1 MINPTV
7 MEKEKYRNMTIS
19 LKVAAE
25 EKIMLKRL
33 AEKYNVT
40 LSEFLYNIVMCFKG
54 LYAFI
59 GRLTPREEKLAEN
72 LRLEK
77 KKNAKLSVK
86 IENAEFRVDME
97 MNHRIQIQN
106 KNHELTYQLKEQKAI
121 NADQAE
127 ELEGQK
133 EINQA
138 LVLENKKLRNQ
149 KRDQQLKHVAAG
161 AVGMLA
167 GLNLS
172 R

>member
-1 MINPTV
+1 
-7 MEKEKYRNMTIS
+7 MENEKYRNMTIS

-25 EKIMLKRL
+25 EKIILKRL
-33 AEKYNVT
+33 AEKNNVT

-77 KKNAKLSVK
+77 KKNAKLGVK
-86 IENAEFRVDME
+86 VENATFRVEME
-97 MNHRIQIQN
+97 INHRIQIQN
-106 KNHELTYQLKEQKAI
+106 KNHELTCQLKEQKAI

-127 ELEGQK
+127 ELKRQK

-138 LVLENKKLRNQ
+138 LEKENKKLRMLSLDNKLKIFGTGIFGVLTGFAL
-149 KRDQQLKHVAAG
+149 KR
-161 AVGMLA
+161 
-167 GLNLS
+167 
-172 R
+172 

>member
-1 MINPTV
+1 
-7 MEKEKYRNMTIS
+7 MEKENYRNMTIS

>member
-1 MINPTV
+1 

-77 KKNAKLSVK
+77 NKNAKLNVQ
-86 IENAEFRVDME
+86 IENASFRVEME

-106 KNHELTYQLKEQKAI
+106 ENHELTYQLKEQKAI
-121 NADQAE
+121 NADQAK
-127 ELEGQK
+127 ELKRQK
-133 EINQA
+133 EINQV
-138 LVLENKKLRNQ
+138 LVSENKKLRKQEINH
-149 KRDQQLKHVAAG
+149 QLKHTMAG
-161 AVGMLA
+161 FFGLLA
-167 GLNLS
+167 GFVIKNK
-172 R
+172 

>member
-72 LRLEK
+72 IRLEK
-77 KKNAKLSVK
+77 KKNAKLSVQ

-106 KNHELTYQLKEQKAI
+106 KNHALTYQLKEQKAI
-121 NADQAE
+121 NADKAE
-127 ELEGQK
+127 ELKRQK

-138 LVLENKKLRNQ
+138 LALENNKLRAQ
-149 KRDQQLKHVAAG
+149 KKDQQLKHAMAG
-161 AVGMLA
+161 AVGIIA
-167 GLNLS
+167 GVALK
-172 R
+172 

>member
-1 MINPTV
+1 

-72 LRLEK
+72 IRLEK
-77 KKNAKLSVK
+77 KKNAKLSVQ

-127 ELEGQK
+127 ELKRQI
-133 EINQA
+133 EINQ
-138 LVLENKKLRNQ
+138 VLEVEIKKLRKLSLDN
-149 KRDQQLKHVAAG
+149 KLKMIG
-161 AVGMLA
+161 TSIFGLLA
-167 GLNLS
+167 GFTLK

>member
-1 MINPTV
+1 

-59 GRLTPREEKLAEN
+59 GRLTPREEKLSEN

-77 KKNAKLSVK
+77 KKTAKLE
-86 IENAEFRVDME
+86 IRTENAEFRVKME
-97 MNHRIQIQN
+97 IENRVKTQN
-106 KNHELTYQLKEQKAI
+106 QNHELTYQLKEEKAI
-121 NADQAE
+121 NTNQAKLIIE
-127 ELEGQK
+127 KDKIIESLQK
-133 EINQA
+133 EVKR
-138 LVLENKKLRNQ
+138 LNKS
-149 KRDQQLKHVAAG
+149 KRDQQMKYT
-161 AVGMLA
+161 AVGVL
-167 GLNLS
+167 GLFTGSILNKS
-172 R
+172 

>member
-1 MINPTV
+1 MQ
-7 MEKEKYRNMTIS
+7 KEKYRNMTIS

-25 EKIMLKRL
+25 EKIMLRRL
-33 AEKYNVT
+33 AEKYKVS
-40 LSEFLYNIVMCFKG
+40 LSEFMYNLVMCFKNQ
-54 LYAFI
+54 YDYI
-59 GRLTPREEKLAEN
+59 GMLSPKEEKLAEN

-77 KKNAKLSVK
+77 KKNAKLGVQ
-86 IENAEFRVDME
+86 IENADFRIEME

-106 KNHELTYQLKEQKAI
+106 ENHELIYQLKEEKAI

-127 ELEGQK
+127 ELKRQK
-133 EINQA
+133 EINLA
-138 LVLENKKLRNQ
+138 LEKENKKLRNQ

>member
-1 MINPTV
+1 MQ
-7 MEKEKYRNMTIS
+7 KEKYRNMTIS

-77 KKNAKLSVK
+77 KKNAKLGVQ
-86 IENAEFRVDME
+86 IENADFRVEME

-106 KNHELTYQLKEQKAI
+106 ENHELTYQLKEQKAI

-127 ELEGQK
+127 ELRRQK

-138 LVLENKKLRNQ
+138 LEKENKKLRKLSLDNKLKIFGTGIFGVLTGFAL
-149 KRDQQLKHVAAG
+149 KR
-161 AVGMLA
+161 
-167 GLNLS
+167 
-172 R
+172 

>member
-1 MINPTV
+1 

-33 AEKYNVT
+33 AEKNHVT

-77 KKNAKLSVK
+77 KKNAKLGVQ
-86 IENAEFRVDME
+86 IENASFRVEME

-106 KNHELTYQLKEQKAI
+106 ENHELTYELKEQKAI
-121 NADQAE
+121 NATQAE
-127 ELEGQK
+127 ELKRQN
-133 EINQA
+133 EINQIMK
-138 LVLENKKLRNQ
+138 LEVEKLRKLSLDN
-149 KRDQQLKHVAAG
+149 KLKMFGTG
-161 AVGMLA
+161 AVGVLA
-167 GLNLS
+167 GFS
-172 R
+172 ISK

>member
-1 MINPTV
+1 

-77 KKNAKLSVK
+77 KKNAKME
-86 IENAEFRVDME
+86 IRTENAEFRVEME
-97 MNHRIQIQN
+97 MNRADKAIHE
-106 KNHELTYQLKEQKAI
+106 KDELTFLLKEQKAI
-121 NADQAE
+121 NADQME
-127 ELEGQK
+127 ELK
-133 EINQA
+133 RVND
-138 LVLENKKLRNQ
+138 LNKKLQEENNKLKRNS
-149 KRDQQLKHVAAG
+149 RDNQLRNIAAS
-161 AVGMLA
+161 AVGLFA
-167 GLNLS
+167 GFSLK

>member
-1 MINPTV
+1 
-7 MEKEKYRNMTIS
+7 
-19 LKVAAE
+19 
-25 EKIMLKRL
+25 
-33 AEKYNVT
+33 
-40 LSEFLYNIVMCFKG
+40 
-54 LYAFI
+54 
-59 GRLTPREEKLAEN
+59 
-72 LRLEK
+72 
-77 KKNAKLSVK
+77 
-86 IENAEFRVDME
+86 ME

>member
-1 MINPTV
+1 

-77 KKNAKLSVK
+77 KKNAKLSVQ

-106 KNHELTYQLKEQKAI
+106 ENHELTYQLKEQKAI
-121 NADQAE
+121 NAQQAD
-127 ELEGQK
+127 ELNRQK
-133 EINQA
+133 EINQ
-138 LVLENKKLRNQ
+138 VLKLEVEELRKLSLDNK
-149 KRDQQLKHVAAG
+149 LKMFGTSIFGV
-161 AVGMLA
+161 LA
-167 GLNLS
+167 GFALK

>member
-1 MINPTV
+1 
-7 MEKEKYRNMTIS
+7 MENEKYRNMTIS

-25 EKIMLKRL
+25 EKIILKRL
-33 AEKYNVT
+33 AEKNNVT

-77 KKNAKLSVK
+77 KKNAKLGVK
-86 IENAEFRVDME
+86 VENATFRVEME
-97 MNHRIQIQN
+97 INHRIQIQN
-106 KNHELTYQLKEQKAI
+106 KNHELTCQLKEQKAI

-127 ELEGQK
+127 ELKRQK

-138 LVLENKKLRNQ
+138 LEKENKN
-149 KRDQQLKHVAAG
+149 
-161 AVGMLA
+161 
-167 GLNLS
+167 
-172 R
+172 

>member
-1 MINPTV
+1 

-59 GRLTPREEKLAEN
+59 GRLTPREEKLSEN

-77 KKNAKLSVK
+77 KKTAKLK
-86 IENAEFRVDME
+86 IRTENAEFRVKME
-97 MNHRIQIQN
+97 IENRVKTQN
-106 KNHELTYQLKEQKAI
+106 ENHELTYQLKEEKAI
-121 NADQAE
+121 NTNQAQLIIE
-127 ELEGQK
+127 KDKIIESLQK
-133 EINQA
+133 EVKR
-138 LVLENKKLRNQ
+138 LNKS
-149 KRDQQLKHVAAG
+149 KRDQQMKYT
-161 AVGMLA
+161 AVGVL
-167 GLNLS
+167 GFFTGGILS
-172 R
+172 KS